1 MTFYEN
7 IVYVVFY
14 FILFYFFKR
23 RKTLRYFFFF
33 SEKLYAIVKGIWR
46 PTWTSFHPKLAGAYV
61 VNTSCE
67 IRFVQSKIRVENKI
81 E

>member
-1 MTFYEN
+1 MIFYEN

-14 FILFYFFKR
+14 FIFLKEEKLYAI
-23 RKTLRYFFFF
+23 FFFF
-33 SEKLYAIVKGIWR
+33 FENLYAIVKGIWR

>member
-1 MTFYEN
+1 MIFYEN

-14 FILFYFFKR
+14 FIFLKEEKLYAI
-23 RKTLRYFFFF
+23 FFFF
-33 SEKLYAIVKGIWR
+33 FEKLYAIVKGIWR